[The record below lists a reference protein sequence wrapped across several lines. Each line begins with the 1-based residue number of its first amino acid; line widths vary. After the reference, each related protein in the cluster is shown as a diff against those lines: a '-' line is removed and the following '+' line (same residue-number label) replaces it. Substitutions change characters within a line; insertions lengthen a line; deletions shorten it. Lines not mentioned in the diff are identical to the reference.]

1 MQSIPPEGRKQQ
13 RRSRSP
19 QARASITPFC
29 LMRRIYRRVCTCM
42 RVFFRSSLPI
52 PFFFCPF
59 SSPPGFD
66 RNPGLTAPLARAWA
80 FSYQKRPIEG
90 RNFRWAFLF
99 YDLKNGKE
107 MQSRPFWICRRMV
120 LEGNEKNTSL
130 PLVKDKCIQIKVC
143 LKGLTSN
150 HPPLLFPFS
159 DQSPGF
165 SIPCYSRFS
174 FTHLLFVSHPTT
186 IHPVC
191 SLYSPVIIHS
201 RLLAKGCLVTSFA
214 RVQSTMVSSSLSSET
229 CFEIV
234 LLI

>member
-1 MQSIPPEGRKQQ
+1 M
-13 RRSRSP
+13 
-19 QARASITPFC
+19 
-29 LMRRIYRRVCTCM
+29 
-42 RVFFRSSLPI
+42 
-52 PFFFCPF
+52 
-59 SSPPGFD
+59 
-66 RNPGLTAPLARAWA
+66 TAPLARAWA

-99 YDLKNGKE
+99 YDLKMEKKCKAGHFGFAAEWSWKE
-107 MQSRPFWICRRMV
+107 M
-120 LEGNEKNTSL
+120 KNTSL

-174 FTHLLFVSHPTT
+174 FSHLLFVSHPTT